1 MYPESPDWMA
11 SCSAAEQN
19 LYTLLSF
26 RPTATTTRNTCSSR
40 ASLHP
45 YLVRYTFPAFDWPR
59 KKRRRRRKKRKIRSC
74 NSCTHTRTEQSRP
87 GVAVRHLARYGRG
100 SKWNLPERIALSRQ
114 EENALYSP
122 YSRNFYFSSSF
133 IYLFFCSFSSFST
146 HCYFILSCGFYFG
159 LFSRLGQLGM

>member
-1 MYPESPDWMA
+1 MA

-59 KKRRRRRKKRKIRSC
+59 KKRRRRRKKERYDRVTRVHTLELNSPDRVWLSGTWLAMVEEASETFRSALRYLVRKR
-74 NSCTHTRTEQSRP
+74 TRFT
-87 GVAVRHLARYGRG
+87 L
-100 SKWNLPERIALSRQ
+100 RIVEIFIFPL
-114 EENALYSP
+114 LL
-122 YSRNFYFSSSF
+122 F
-133 IYLFFCSFSSFST
+133 IYFVVPSPLF
-146 HCYFILSCGFYFG
+146 
-159 LFSRLGQLGM
+159 